1 MAGRRGRGSVL
12 GAYAV
17 AAALLAG
24 GTIPEAAAA
33 ERPAPS
39 PVHAVDVEALAGDEP
54 LRNVLVAPVG
64 GGCGPASETPVT
76 DDADISVTLAPAP
89 AFTVGAVPAGSW
101 RRTPVTDP
109 AWQLA
114 FRGFMWMPALA
125 QRAAADHQQGALSK
139 IVAQALAFYTD
150 DPDPGTSTA
159 GWDEGTSMRRLTAL
173 NCLYQL
179 TADDRLV
186 PAMAA
191 EVAVLTGRRYYGPP
205 YHKVHNHGLMANL
218 AVLRAGRLLGRNA
231 WISTALARMS
241 TEVPLAFS
249 RLGTTF
255 EQSSAYQLVNVSL
268 WQQAARAIEAAAPGS
283 PVLPVIRGLVDRAAA
298 VGAWLTEP
306 DGNIVLIGDA
316 DEQAGVTRPGA
327 TAHSFRDD
335 AAGLGVGRWSWSDP
349 ATTYYTVRYGPPM
362 RAHGQEDRG
371 GVTWSPRG
379 VRVLVNSGRYTY
391 DTTSHFLP
399 YQDGPA
405 GHNVAVP
412 RGGKVQPR
420 AWVTVTKTALA
431 AAAHQWWLQDR
442 LFGSTHK
449 RAVLVAPS
457 KGTLTVSDS
466 FPGRTSLGQQWH
478 LDPAWRLAGLDA
490 RARRAR
496 FTRAD
501 GKVLTVVSTGRL
513 SVLRGSTRPIGG
525 WYFPTYGSRLPNVQL
540 TSSGTGS
547 VRTVF
552 RLH

>member
-1 MAGRRGRGSVL
+1 
-12 GAYAV
+12 
-17 AAALLAG
+17 
-24 GTIPEAAAA
+24 
-33 ERPAPS
+33 
-39 PVHAVDVEALAGDEP
+39 
-54 LRNVLVAPVG
+54 
-64 GGCGPASETPVT
+64 VT
-76 DDADISVTLAPAP
+76 DDADVSVTLAPAP
-89 AFTVGAVPAGSW
+89 PFTVGAVPAAAW
-101 RRTPVTDP
+101 RQTPVTDP
-109 AWQLA
+109 GWQLV

-125 QRAAADHQQGALSK
+125 KRAADDHQQLALAR
-139 IVAQALAFYTD
+139 IVDQALAFYTD
-150 DPDPGTSTA
+150 NPDPGTSTA

-179 TADDRLV
+179 TADERL
-186 PAMAA
+186 ASAIA
-191 EVAVLTGRRYYGPP
+191 SEVAVLTGPRYYGPP

-218 AVLRAGRLLGRNA
+218 AVLRAGRLLGRKA
-231 WISTALARMS
+231 WVSTALSRMS
-241 TEVPLAFS
+241 TEAPLAFS

-268 WQQAARAIEAAAPGS
+268 WQQAARAIEAAAPGA
-283 PVLPVIRGLVDRAAA
+283 PALPVIRSLVDRAAA
-298 VGAWLTEP
+298 VSGWLTEP
-306 DGNIVLIGDA
+306 DGRIVLIGDA
-316 DEQAGVTRPGA
+316 DEQAGVARPGA
-327 TAHSFRDD
+327 TGRSFRDD
-335 AAGLGVGRWSWSDP
+335 EAGLGVGRWSWSDP

-391 DTTSHFLP
+391 DTASRFLA

-405 GHNVAVP
+405 GHDVAIP
-412 RGGKVQPR
+412 RGGRVQPR
-420 AWVTVTKTALA
+420 AWVTVTRTALA
-431 AAAHQWWLQDR
+431 ATTHQWWLQDR
-442 LFGSTHK
+442 LFGTTHK
-449 RAVLVAPS
+449 RAILVAPS

-466 FPGRTSLGQQWH
+466 FPRRTSFAQQWH

-490 RARRAR
+490 KGGRAR

-513 SVLRGSTRPIGG
+513 SVLRGSTKPLGG
-525 WYFPTYGSRLPNVQL
+525 WYFPTAGSRLPNVQL